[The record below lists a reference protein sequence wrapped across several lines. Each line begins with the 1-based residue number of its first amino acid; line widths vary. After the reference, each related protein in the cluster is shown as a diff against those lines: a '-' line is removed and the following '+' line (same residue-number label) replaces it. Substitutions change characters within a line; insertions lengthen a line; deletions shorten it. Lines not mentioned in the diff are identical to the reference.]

1 MPERPAR
8 GPLCGVAPLVLVY
21 LRTNVAA
28 AILRDGFHQGHEG
41 FYLTERSRGA
51 RGVYG
56 AVPGAGHGRQG
67 VLEIAVP
74 DELFD
79 KYEYDD
85 PGRLEQA
92 VIPARELASYPTRL
106 LDEREVDTLTPP
118 ALALSERPRTPACD
132 ERELGYSERGRFGHQ
147 GNHGRCVVA

>member
-51 RGVYG
+51 RGVYVTAQCPEPDTDG
-56 AVPGAGHGRQG
+56 KG

-85 PGRLEQA
+85 PGRLDQA
-92 VIPARELASYPTRL
+92 VIPARELASYPHAAAR
-106 LDEREVDTLTPP
+106 
-118 ALALSERPRTPACD
+118 
-132 ERELGYSERGRFGHQ
+132 
-147 GNHGRCVVA
+147 